1 MLVHGDWNAM
11 IDACQELIE
20 SQRNQTLIATDQLRA
35 CRLME
40 RGTPDGDVRRINL
53 VVKVAAAVIIQ
64 RVASDF
70 DITELADQEGV
81 LALAD

>member
-1 MLVHGDWNAM
+1 
-11 IDACQELIE
+11 
-20 SQRNQTLIATDQLRA
+20 
-35 CRLME
+35 ME
-40 RGTPDGDVRRINL
+40 RGTPDGDVRRSKR

-70 DITELADQEGV
+70 YITELAYQEGV